1 MTDYL
6 KQFDE
11 NDTALIGTNVSND
24 EPIAAGG
31 VTSLQSYLV
40 QTSNCEVNSQTIKN
54 TAATLTKGKTSTY
67 AKA

>member
-1 MTDYL
+1 MNPNGNTKYL

-31 VTSLQSYLV
+31 VTSLQSVSCTDRQIVLF
-40 QTSNCEVNSQTIKN
+40 SNNKN
-54 TAATLTKGKTSTY
+54 TQTKLQR
-67 AKA
+67 